1 MYYMDKIWNKFKK
14 YIKIYIYKLRNYKI
28 SHVDYYLT
36 FIIKKYVL
44 NATVDLAIMV
54 KSYRGRAAIY
64 YLSEIFKSRDPWLK
78 RYYKLRICVIGLL

>member
-1 MYYMDKIWNKFKK
+1 MYYMDKFKK

-28 SHVDYYLT
+28 SHVDYLT

-44 NATVDLAIMV
+44 NTTVDLAIMV

-64 YLSEIFKSRDPWLK
+64 YLSEIFKSRDP
-78 RYYKLRICVIGLL
+78 